1 MLKIYF
7 TENENVYVKLE
18 KYLSGLLP
26 SPARILR
33 NGNGKPYLEGDPLF
47 FSISLCGTKAV
58 IALSQFPVG
67 VDLELYKNKM
77 HTPITNRFSDREQ
90 CEILCEKDFLIH
102 WTVREA
108 YIKMLGGTLSENLK
122 STAYYGGNGIYYA
135 KNCGY
140 NGCDKRYRACVRKAV
155 FIKRL

>member
-1 MLKIYF
+1 MTEIYVVKA
-7 TENENVYVKLE
+7 EEVYARLE
-18 KYLSGLLP
+18 KILLESLGVLP
-26 SPARILR
+26 QIKRTE
-33 NGNGKPYLEGDPLF
+33 NGKPYLEGDPLF
-47 FSISLCGTKAV
+47 FSISHSGTKAV

-122 STAYYGGNGIYYA
+122 STAYYGGKVYYDGIEQQVETQFFDLGFGIA
-135 KNCGY
+135 
-140 NGCDKRYRACVRKAV
+140 AV
-155 FIKRL
+155 CEKK

>member
-47 FSISLCGTKAV
+47 FSISHSANKALIAICDKPVGADMEILADRNYKAV
-58 IALSQFPVG
+58 LSRFCA
-67 VDLELYKNKM
+67 DERKEIKNS
-77 HTPITNRFSDREQ
+77 H
-90 CEILCEKDFLIH
+90 DFLKH
-102 WTVREA
+102 WVVREA
-108 YIKMLGGTLSENLK
+108 YIKMLGDTVWGKLKKLSFTDGMLFYCGKPVDCEFK
-122 STAYYGGNGIYYA
+122 NG
-135 KNCGY
+135 
-140 NGCDKRYRACVRKAV
+140 RKDNV
-155 FIKRL
+155 VYSICITK